1 MLPYNLERM
10 QRMDTIETK
19 TTTNTELLE
28 TEET

>member
-10 QRMDTIETK
+10 QRVDSIEAK

-28 TEET
+28 TEGD